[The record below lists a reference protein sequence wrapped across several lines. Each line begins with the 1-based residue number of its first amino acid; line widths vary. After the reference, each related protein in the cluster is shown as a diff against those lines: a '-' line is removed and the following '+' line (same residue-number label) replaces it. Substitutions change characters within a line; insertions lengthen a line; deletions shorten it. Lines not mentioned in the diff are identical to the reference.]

1 MGTYHQIKSTHEK
14 ADEMADKRE
23 ANGTN
28 EEDTDTRFNRNY
40 VKTKLDNGLLRVWR
54 VIQWSFSILDT
65 LGQIKVSWLEGIGVK
80 FYKIHVIVAQ
90 DVQQKV
96 RPYILGIDM
105 SMFKYDNF
113 IRVLDIVNR

>member
-1 MGTYHQIKSTHEK
+1 MGKVICNLYNILSTTMFPSKILFVFLFVCCCFFQAMWKVMGTYHQIKSTHEK

-54 VIQWSFSILDT
+54 VIQ
-65 LGQIKVSWLEGIGVK
+65 
-80 FYKIHVIVAQ
+80 
-90 DVQQKV
+90 
-96 RPYILGIDM
+96 
-105 SMFKYDNF
+105 
-113 IRVLDIVNR
+113 